1 MRRLFGGI
9 KSLLINKYNEAD
21 IGGKVSLKRQTA
33 AQQVFMKKNEK
44 GIVPVIFL
52 VILLVIFVGVVLFL
66 TVFTQSAGAPDGGGG
81 GIIPDD
87 AMLGDVPFT
96 GVMTDCLFFNKN
108 PKVSNLLRNDPQF
121 PARLAYYTKMLGYTA
136 NDMMAMFNIECSFNF
151 HVVNAFG
158 CGGMFQLCPP
168 EVGGPSTAVVG
179 IRPRQLAALSPS
191 GQLPYLYRY
200 FTAMGCHRDPPAAK
214 TPTHAYLCVF
224 LPAYRNVP
232 PTRRIWRRGN
242 NPLHDVDNDGWIYK
256 WEVDCNMTASYATG
270 GRSCGLNLPRCSLA
284 KVR

>member
-1 MRRLFGGI
+1 MR
-9 KSLLINKYNEAD
+9 
-21 IGGKVSLKRQTA
+21 
-33 AQQVFMKKNEK
+33 KNET
-44 GIVPVIFL
+44 GSAA
-52 VILLVIFVGVVLFL
+52 VILIAGVLALIVLVTIFMMILKGGN
-66 TVFTQSAGAPDGGGG
+66 SAATGGD
-81 GIIPDD
+81 PTDD
-87 AMLGDVPFT
+87 PTLVDVP
-96 GVMTDCLFFNKN
+96 GNSVYTDCLFFNRN
-108 PKVSNLLRNDPQF
+108 SKVSALLRRDPDF
-121 PARLAYYTKMLGYTA
+121 PARLAYYTRMLGYTP

-168 EVGGPSTAVVG
+168 EVGGPSTALIG
-179 IRPRQLAALSPS
+179 IRPRQLAALPPS

-214 TPTHAYLCVF
+214 TPSHAYLCVF

-232 PTRRIWRRGN
+232 PSRRIWRRGN

-256 WEVDCNMTASYATG
+256 WEVDCNMNASYAIGAT
-270 GRSCGLNLPRCSLA
+270 SCGFRLPRCSQA

>member
-1 MRRLFGGI
+1 MKNQEGSAAIIVIAVAGI
-9 KSLLINKYNEAD
+9 
-21 IGGKVSLKRQTA
+21 
-33 AQQVFMKKNEK
+33 
-44 GIVPVIFL
+44 
-52 VILLVIFVGVVLFL
+52 IFVGLLLFI
-66 TVFTQSAGAPDGGGG
+66 TMIGGANSAATTGGDMTED
-81 GIIPDD
+81 PT
-87 AMLGDVPFT
+87 MMDVPMT
-96 GVMTDCLFFNKN
+96 GVTTDCLFFNRN
-108 PKVSNLLRNDPQF
+108 AKVAALLRNDPAF
-121 PARLAYYTKMLGYTA
+121 PARLGFYTRMLGYTT

-232 PTRRIWRRGN
+232 PSRRIWRRGN

-256 WEVDCNMTASYATG
+256 WEVDCNMTASYAIG
-270 GRSCGLNLPRCSLA
+270 ARSCGFKLPSCSQA